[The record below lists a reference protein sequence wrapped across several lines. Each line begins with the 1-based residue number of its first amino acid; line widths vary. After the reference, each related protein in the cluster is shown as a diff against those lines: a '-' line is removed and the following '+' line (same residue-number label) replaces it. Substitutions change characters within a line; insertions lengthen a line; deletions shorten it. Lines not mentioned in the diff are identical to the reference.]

1 MDDSE
6 RHTFIESPHFP
17 ILTVNEASA
26 KEKGPGR
33 PPYWEMVFWWTRKPL
48 AGARAVILGSL
59 LPGDPSRY
67 DLINWLKLTADK
79 TPHRLNPELRE
90 DVKERLKEVK
100 LLDPF
105 AGFGSI
111 PLEAVRLGVGEVVA
125 VEFLPAAYIF
135 LKAILE
141 YPKKYGSMLVA
152 DVEKW
157 GRWITEQLRQDP
169 DVKELYDEDVAVFI
183 GTWEVRCPVCHR
195 YTLLV
200 GNWWLARVG
209 NKKYAY
215 MKPRAEEDKVSIEVV
230 EGKAAGAPSPNV
242 RGRPEQAECLLCG
255 SRITYIDPKT
265 NRVYRSKSEANN
277 KLIKLEFYPKH
288 ALKDWNRRLE
298 EYLEGRLS
306 LEELKSALARPRLLA
321 KVKIV
326 GKDLR
331 FEPCT
336 EEYNEKLWKALEK
349 LKQMWGDPDIPTE
362 ELWKYTASGGGAL
375 SIWTWGFDK
384 FYKLFNPRQLLTLIK
399 LVKLIR
405 EAGKKV
411 EEEKLRKGWSKEEAF
426 RYAETVTTYLAIALL
441 KHADYNSV
449 VTAWNPG
456 FWGITKVQ
464 HTLAVRGIAMQW
476 NWSDVNP
483 YNTNNPLSFIPIV
496 KGYIMNA
503 LNYLVSAVS
512 DSPSRVRVLLDD
524 ATVMTKSNNDRF
536 DVIITDPP
544 YRDDVPYAELSDF
557 YYIWLKR
564 ALSDDGLAPRFHA
577 NALIYNTQWES
588 FALSEISY
596 NEGRL
601 RYFGVKEAEDCYERL
616 LGMAFGR
623 MSELLKDDG
632 LIITYFAHSS
642 PEAWIELVE
651 AGWKRAGLR
660 VTRAWSMATESAE
673 RVTAREKT
681 VLESSVVVIWRK
693 RNKDGERIGEY
704 VEVYKEALENA
715 KKAKEEAL
723 KFHLTS
729 SDLFLATML
738 GALSTFTSYDRV
750 VHFGRELTSR
760 DVVRESYAIA
770 TRVIARA
777 TEAVRSPEALFY
789 LASKSVYRLYSR
801 SEGRTMLPG
810 EPAEPI
816 VLSSQDVIVLSYGF
830 LRETGEAGKEGYK
843 LFDKADI
850 IKSFEGIKGANVS
863 KPKSFVLLEPLSPTL
878 EGLKNVLGRRRV
890 NPIKL
895 EPDERQM
902 NSVDVLHLLE
912 YYAKQGR
919 AEFNAA
925 YQSLYSKFPA
935 QVREAVEV
943 AKVISE
949 YDGDPES
956 DLSKLVKDYVEGR

>member
-1 MDDSE
+1 MGGSE
-6 RHTFIESPHFP
+6 RQTFIESLHFP
-17 ILTVNEASA
+17 ISTVNDASA

-456 FWGITKVQ
+456 F
-464 HTLAVRGIAMQW
+464 
-476 NWSDVNP
+476 
-483 YNTNNPLSFIPIV
+483 
-496 KGYIMNA
+496 
-503 LNYLVSAVS
+503 
-512 DSPSRVRVLLDD
+512 
-524 ATVMTKSNNDRF
+524 
-536 DVIITDPP
+536 
-544 YRDDVPYAELSDF
+544 
-557 YYIWLKR
+557 
-564 ALSDDGLAPRFHA
+564 
-577 NALIYNTQWES
+577 
-588 FALSEISY
+588 
-596 NEGRL
+596 
-601 RYFGVKEAEDCYERL
+601 
-616 LGMAFGR
+616 
-623 MSELLKDDG
+623 
-632 LIITYFAHSS
+632 
-642 PEAWIELVE
+642 
-651 AGWKRAGLR
+651 
-660 VTRAWSMATESAE
+660 
-673 RVTAREKT
+673 
-681 VLESSVVVIWRK
+681 
-693 RNKDGERIGEY
+693 GE
-704 VEVYKEALENA
+704 
-715 KKAKEEAL
+715 
-723 KFHLTS
+723 
-729 SDLFLATML
+729 
-738 GALSTFTSYDRV
+738 
-750 VHFGRELTSR
+750 
-760 DVVRESYAIA
+760 
-770 TRVIARA
+770 
-777 TEAVRSPEALFY
+777 
-789 LASKSVYRLYSR
+789 
-801 SEGRTMLPG
+801 
-810 EPAEPI
+810 
-816 VLSSQDVIVLSYGF
+816 
-830 LRETGEAGKEGYK
+830 
-843 LFDKADI
+843 
-850 IKSFEGIKGANVS
+850 
-863 KPKSFVLLEPLSPTL
+863 
-878 EGLKNVLGRRRV
+878 
-890 NPIKL
+890 
-895 EPDERQM
+895 
-902 NSVDVLHLLE
+902 
-912 YYAKQGR
+912 
-919 AEFNAA
+919 
-925 YQSLYSKFPA
+925 
-935 QVREAVEV
+935 
-943 AKVISE
+943 
-949 YDGDPES
+949 
-956 DLSKLVKDYVEGR
+956 